1 MTHTPNVVTNDRP
14 MPYVRRLY
22 YKGYC
27 IVIRPTELGPL
38 VGTAARR
45 FRANFAFYVVGT
57 EESKVRNLI
66 PLLFDNARNAA
77 VYALEI
83 AKLAI
88 DAPLA
93 VPER

>member
-27 IVIRPTELGPL
+27 IVIRPSELGPL